1 MTPSIA
7 VAALQILIGLAFVS
21 IPWVRARYGPR
32 AQAAAE
38 AELTRQGV
46 RPEILGENK
55 LRFDHGGHETIV
67 PVTVALVMGACAALN
82 IAGASIA
89 TPANWI
95 FQTLVLLGNA
105 AILYSNLTAV
115 KGVETA
121 FAKKGGEL
129 AAIDVKAFL
138 TAAENAFPKWVFS
151 ILQNIRHVIAFG
163 GSIAILIITAVA

>member
-1 MTPSIA
+1 MSPSI
-7 VAALQILIGLAFVS
+7 VIAALQILIGIAFVS

-38 AELTRQGV
+38 AELIRQGV
-46 RPEILGENK
+46 RPQILTENK

-67 PVTVALVMGACAALN
+67 PVTVALIMTACAALN
-82 IAGASIA
+82 LFGAPIA

-95 FQTLVLLGNA
+95 LQTLVLLGNT

-115 KGVETA
+115 QGVQAA

-129 AAIDVKAFL
+129 ADIDVKAFL

-151 ILQNIRHVIAFG
+151 ILQNIRHAIAFG
-163 GSIAILIITAVA
+163 GSAAILVITAVA